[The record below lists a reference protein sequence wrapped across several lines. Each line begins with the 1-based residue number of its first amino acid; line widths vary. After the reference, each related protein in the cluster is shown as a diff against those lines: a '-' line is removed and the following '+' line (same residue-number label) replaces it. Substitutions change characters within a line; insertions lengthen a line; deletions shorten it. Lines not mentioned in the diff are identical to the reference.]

1 LLTAATRP
9 VFTSVTQGEH
19 IIRYPNVY
27 DQLAEARKSSAFV
40 GGTKVCIDLW
50 ALSLLALQS
59 RANLP
64 QSAVGDYSQAC
75 SEINKSFCFSPQN
88 IQHTMPNTA
97 LYRTIPNTTP
107 DRTIPNTAPD
117 RTIPNIAQDH
127 TKYRTG
133 PDHTKYR
140 TVWRRDIPSTA
151 LYRTIPNT
159 ALYGTVTYHT
169 KYRTIPNQIPHRTI
183 P

>member
-1 LLTAATRP
+1 MLTAATRP

-107 DRTIPNTAPD
+107 DRTIPNTAP
-117 RTIPNIAQDH
+117 
-127 TKYRTG
+127 
-133 PDHTKYR
+133 
-140 TVWRRDIPSTA
+140 
-151 LYRTIPNT
+151 
-159 ALYGTVTYHT
+159 YGAVTY
-169 KYRTIPNQIPHRTI
+169 QIPHRTI
-183 P
+183 PNTAPDRTVP